1 MERDMKVFYVFLIAL
16 ISLFNPLVN
25 YSQVNRVH
33 IVNNKDGFQL
43 HNNNQ
48 PYYIK
53 GAGAKS
59 HFSEVKNAGANSI
72 RVWST
77 NNKSYLDSAH
87 KYGLTVTLGLWVAQ
101 ERNGFNYDDEYAVAG
116 QIALL
121 KKAILKLKDHPALL
135 MWGIGNEVDLQYT
148 NFKVWETIE
157 EIAKF
162 IKKVDPNHPTMT
174 VIAGIDPSKLFMI
187 NKYCPSVDVLGINVY
202 GAIEQAHLNVRK
214 YNWTKPYIVTEWG
227 VNGPFEAKK
236 TSWGAKKEPPN
247 GFKANQRLRR
257 YKELI
262 ETDKERCLGSYCFL
276 WGYKQESTATWH
288 GMYLNNDNPTEAVD
302 VMHYCWKGKW
312 PSKRAP
318 SITDIRLNEINWKSD
333 HLLKKD
339 SVASL
344 SFDYKKYDNSIIKI
358 DYVLYP
364 EAFTNKMGGDFQK
377 SPDPLTLDI
386 LERSSNKILF
396 KVPSKKGAYRI
407 FAFVKN
413 EYGQSSVANI
423 HFLVN

>member
-1 MERDMKVFYVFLIAL
+1 MRVLFIHFLIL
-16 ISLFNPLVN
+16 FSLFNPLEN
-25 YSQVNRVH
+25 SSQVNKVH
-33 IVNNKDGFQL
+33 IEKNNDGFQL
-43 HNNNQ
+43 FKNNQ

-59 HFSEVKNAGANSI
+59 HFNEVKNAGANSI

-77 NNKSYLDSAH
+77 NNKNYLDSAH

-121 KKAILKLKDHPALL
+121 KKDILKLKDHPALL
-135 MWGIGNEVDLQYT
+135 MWGIGNEVDLRYS

-187 NKYCPSVDVLGINVY
+187 NKYCPSIDVLGINVY
-202 GAIEQAHLNVRK
+202 GAIEQANLNIRK
-214 YNWTKPYIVTEWG
+214 YNWEKPYIVTEWG
-227 VNGPFEAKK
+227 VNGPFEAQK
-236 TSWGAKKEPPN
+236 TAWGAKKEPPN
-247 GFKANQRLRR
+247 GFKADQRLRR

-276 WGYKQESTATWH
+276 WGQKQESTATWH
-288 GMYLNNDNPTEAVD
+288 GMYLSNGNPTEAVD
-302 VMHYCWKGKW
+302 VMHYCWKGQW
-312 PSKRAP
+312 PNKRAP
-318 SITDIRLNEINWKSD
+318 SITDIKINNINWRLD
-333 HLLKKD
+333 HFLKKD
-339 SVASL
+339 TTASL
-344 SFDYKKYDNSIIKI
+344 SFDYNQYNNSNIKI
-358 DYVLYP
+358 DYILYP
-364 EAFTNKMGGDFQK
+364 EAFSNKMGGDFQE
-377 SPDPLTLDI
+377 SPDPIELNI
-386 LERSSNKILF
+386 VRRNSNQIIF

-407 FAFVKN
+407 FTFIKN
-413 EYGQSSVANI
+413 EYGQSSVANVP
-423 HFLVN
+423 FLVN

>member
-1 MERDMKVFYVFLIAL
+1 MKILLIYL
-16 ISLFNPLVN
+16 LVLLSLFNPLEN
-25 YSQVNRVH
+25 YSQVNSVH
-33 IVNNKDGFQL
+33 IEKNKDGFQL
-43 HNNNQ
+43 FKNNQ

-59 HFSEVKNAGANSI
+59 HFNEVKNAGANSI

-77 NNKSYLDSAH
+77 NNKNYLDSAH

-121 KKAILKLKDHPALL
+121 KKHILKLKDHPALL
-135 MWGIGNEVDLQYT
+135 MWGIGNEVDLKYS

-187 NKYCPSVDVLGINVY
+187 NKYCPSIDVLGINVY

-214 YNWTKPYIVTEWG
+214 YNWEKPYIVTEWG
-227 VNGPFEAKK
+227 VNGPFEAQK

-247 GFKANQRLRR
+247 GLKADQRLRR

-262 ETDKERCLGSYCFL
+262 EPDKERCLGSYCFL
-276 WGYKQESTATWH
+276 WGQKQESTATWH
-288 GMYLNNDNPTEAVD
+288 GMYLNSGNPTEAVD
-302 VMHYCWKGKW
+302 VMHYCWKGQW
-312 PSKRAP
+312 PIKRAP
-318 SITDIRLNEINWKSD
+318 SITDIKLNDLNWRLD
-333 HLLKKD
+333 HFLKKD
-339 SVASL
+339 TVASL
-344 SFDYKKYDNSIIKI
+344 SFDFNKYNNTNIQI
-358 DYVLYP
+358 DYILYP
-364 EAFTNKMGGDFQK
+364 EAFSNKMGGDFQE
-377 SPDPLTLDI
+377 SPDPIYLDI
-386 LERSSNKILF
+386 IEEKVNQIIF

-407 FAFVKN
+407 FTFIKN

-423 HFLVN
+423 PFLVN